1 MAVLVKEV
9 MIKDIVTLS
18 DKATIGQA
26 IEFSLK
32 KRSAACQW

>member
-26 IEFSLK
+26 IGNF
-32 KRSAACQW
+32 R

>member
-26 IEFSLK
+26 IEIFAE
-32 KRSAACQW
+32 KRDACLTW